1 MKIKQCFLVICVL
14 FFEPLILM
22 TLINISQRRD
32 MYFLFVL
39 QESEKEMKL
48 FIKKNQEEI
57 FLQAQLNMK
66 TS

>member
-1 MKIKQCFLVICVL
+1 
-14 FFEPLILM
+14 M

-39 QESEKEMKL
+39 QESEKEIKL